1 MEKSLTSTFGIAL
14 RATRPRCLQGN
25 AVCVRRQHPVHGH
38 NLAQR
43 ACGALCRHRRCRS
56 TLRSLSPQLS
66 APPLTLAAPPPI
78 VAVAAIAGAVITDA
92 VAATVTV
99 RLASC
104 TCTCR
109 RRCAARTPA
118 RRRAR
123 RAAAPYGDA
132 YRRIFDAVCLHL
144 ATRCVS
150 VERSRAPRLTH
161 HWTGRVR

>member
-1 MEKSLTSTFGIAL
+1 MSADNILYMATTSHVRSLW
-14 RATRPRCLQGN
+14 
-25 AVCVRRQHPVHGH
+25 
-38 NLAQR
+38 
-43 ACGALCRHRRCRS
+43 LCRHRRCRS

-109 RRCAARTPA
+109 RRCAARA
-118 RRRAR
+118 GEA
-123 RAAAPYGDA
+123 
-132 YRRIFDAVCLHL
+132 H
-144 ATRCVS
+144 S
-150 VERSRAPRLTH
+150 APRSGAL
-161 HWTGRVR
+161 W